1 MRQAPR
7 CLVMAFAGHRTR
19 YIATVLRCTLC
30 TRAKMSAARSGI
42 TAPRKVLTVG
52 TSHNPRCASVFYNEQ
67 QASGVIMSQSNKR
80 LPPSGMNGSDVL
92 AGRLAHGAESS
103 SGAQDASTSTNFDDF
118 DFDALGITTPHPL
131 DGEDVSSPA
140 ARGVSFQPVPTH
152 SRSSSRGSDDSGLNF
167 LSTMKKTQVEMRLEK
182 MRAARKNRF
191 SSMSLQSED
200 SQRSIGS
207 GPRIRRSF
215 FQALSERTPLI
226 VRILALRVML
236 HCLTM

>member
-1 MRQAPR
+1 MPSHGFCWTQDSLHSHSTA
-7 CLVMAFAGHRTR
+7 L
-19 YIATVLRCTLC
+19 YIVYQS
-30 TRAKMSAARSGI
+30 KNVRSQI
-42 TAPRKVLTVG
+42 RHYRSTESPSHYLT
-52 TSHNPRCASVFYNEQ
+52 SPQCSSSVFYNDEQ
-67 QASGVIMSQSNKR
+67 EVVVFIMSHSQR

-182 MRAARKNRF
+182 MRSARKNRF

-207 GPRIRRSF
+207 GPRVRRSF
-215 FQALSERTPLI
+215 FQALSERTPLL